1 MKRRLILIGSAVAA
15 AALAGGIAYAQT
27 TGNGGTLAACAQT
40 QTGQLRLDN
49 GHGCLAGE
57 QPVQLGTAAATRAD
71 ERFYVA
77 PNLVDRSTFLPL
89 TIGFFPS
96 VIPTATRVVTMHVP
110 AGNYA
115 LGAEIVFSNHT
126 GSVAVPCILLDAAG
140 TTHGFAQG
148 SVGIAAGFNRDE
160 TLTIDGALSLPAGT
174 DLSLVCWASPVV
186 GFDPGT
192 TLVSAADIT
201 TKTVDTATITQETH

>member
-27 TGNGGTLAACAQT
+27 AGNGGTLAACAQT

-49 GHGCLAGE
+49 GSGCLASE

-89 TIGFFPS
+89 TIGLFPS

-110 AGNYA
+110 AGNYS

-140 TTHGFAQG
+140 VTHGFAQ
-148 SVGIAAGFNRDE
+148 SAVGIGVGFNRDA
-160 TLTIDGALSLPAGT
+160 TLTIDGALSLAADT
-174 DLSLVCWASPVV
+174 DLSLVCWASPVA

-201 TKTVDTATITQETH
+201 TKTVDTATIAQETH

>member
-49 GHGCLAGE
+49 GNGCLASE

-77 PNLVDRSTFLPL
+77 ANLLDRSTFLPL
-89 TIGFFPS
+89 TIGFFPT
-96 VIPTATRVVTMHVP
+96 VIPTATRVVTMHIP

-126 GSVAVPCILLDAAG
+126 GDVAVPCILLDAAG
-140 TTHGFAQG
+140 GTHGFAQS
-148 SVGIAAGFNRDE
+148 SVGVDAGFNRDE
-160 TLTIDGALSLPAGT
+160 TLTIDGALSLAAGT
-174 DLSLVCWASPVV
+174 DFSLVCWASPVA
-186 GFDPGT
+186 GLDPGT